1 MSQTEATRQGD
12 YIVPPTKT
20 GYYAPHKVSVTT
32 SAATVDLHSGYTE
45 PNVPSGRFITLQVVS
60 GGPVHFQ
67 FHSATSGTA
76 VSANTGLTLS
86 AGEQRDYKL
95 FDGAR
100 ASEHAAPTYAHRYLH
115 IIGDADAV
123 VKWYVST
130 VMEKG

>member
-20 GYYAPHKVSVTT
+20 GFYAPHKVSVTT
-32 SAATVDLHSGYTE
+32 SAQTVDLHSGYTW
-45 PNVPSGRFITLQVVS
+45 PNVPSGRYITLQVVS
-60 GGPVHFQ
+60 GGPVHLQ

-76 VSANTGLTLS
+76 VSANTGYTLN

-95 FDGAR
+95 FPGSTGD
-100 ASEHAAPTYAHRYLH
+100 STFPHRYLH
-115 IIGDADAV
+115 IIGDATAV

-130 VMEKG
+130 KMEIA